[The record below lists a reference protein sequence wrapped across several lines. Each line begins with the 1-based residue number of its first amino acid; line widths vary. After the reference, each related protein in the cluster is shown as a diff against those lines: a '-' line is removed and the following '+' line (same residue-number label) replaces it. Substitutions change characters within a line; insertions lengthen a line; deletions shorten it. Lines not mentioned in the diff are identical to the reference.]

1 MSGDTF
7 DLIVIGGGPTGSTLA
22 AFTAM
27 AGHRVLL
34 LERETFPRHQIGES
48 LLPATVHGI
57 CRMLGVLD
65 EVERQGFPRKHGGT
79 FRWGKS
85 PEPWT
90 FRFSQRP
97 DDPYGYAYQVERA
110 KFDRILLD
118 NARAKGV
125 DVRER
130 HDVTSVIIEDDRAVG
145 VAYTDDQGRERV
157 ARARYVADASGN
169 RSQVWRT
176 VGERVY
182 SEFFRN
188 VALYGYFEHGR
199 RLPAPNQGN
208 ILSAAFRDG
217 WFWYIPLSDTLTSVG
232 AVVSREAADE
242 IRQGEETALHGYVER
257 CAIIQE
263 YLAGARRV
271 TEGPYGQL
279 RIRKDYSYCADQFWV
294 PGMLLVGDA
303 ACFIDPVFS
312 SGVHLGTYS
321 ALLAARSILTLLG
334 GTAGLTEDECCAEFE
349 DRYRREFGRFYQF
362 LLGFYDMQQD
372 EESYFWQARKILN
385 TRERANDAFVRLV
398 AGLSDPDEPLFAG
411 PAAFFDA
418 RQGFGT
424 WFAEQLVAGAEAGST
439 GAPAAPSPAAEP
451 GGLESFD
458 PEEFMR
464 GFNKEIVSLQLLA
477 VMRGVPRRERPI
489 REGGLVP
496 TADGLRWQPA

>member
-1 MSGDTF
+1 MSVEQQY

-22 AFTAM
+22 SFTAM

-57 CRMLGVLD
+57 CRMLGVFD
-65 EVERQGFPRKHGGT
+65 QIDSQKFPRKNGGT
-79 FRWGKS
+79 FRWGTN

-90 FRFSQRP
+90 FRFSQLP
-97 DDPYGYAYQVERA
+97 DDPCGYAYQVERE
-110 KFDRILLD
+110 KFDHILL
-118 NARAKGV
+118 NNSRTVGV

-130 HDVTSVIIEDDRAVG
+130 HDTQSVIVEDGRVVG
-145 VAYTDDQGRERV
+145 VSYVDDEGREHV

-169 RSQVWRT
+169 RSQIWRT

-188 VALYGYFEHGR
+188 VALYGYFENGK

-217 WFWYIPLSDTLTSVG
+217 WFWYIPLSDSLTSVG

-242 IRQGEETALHGYVER
+242 IRNGEETAYRRYIER
-257 CAIIQE
+257 CPLIQE
-263 YLAGARRV
+263 YLAGATRV

-279 RIRKDYSYCADQFWV
+279 RIRKDYSYCTNRFWV
-294 PGMLLVGDA
+294 PGMVLVGDA

-321 ALLAARSILTLLG
+321 ALLAARSIITLLG
-334 GTAGLTEDECCAEFE
+334 GTAGLAEEDCFGEFE

-362 LLGFYDMQQD
+362 LLAFYDVHQD
-372 EESYFWQARKILN
+372 EESYYWQARKILN
-385 TRERANDAFVRLV
+385 TGERSNAAFVRLV
-398 AGLSDPDEPLFAG
+398 AGLSASEEPLFAG
-411 PAAFFDA
+411 PEAFFDA
-418 RQGFGT
+418 RRGFGS
-424 WFAEQLVAGAEAGST
+424 WFADNVLPPEAGGSQ
-439 GAPAAPSPAAEP
+439 AIPSPAEAPDSED
-451 GGLESFD
+451 FD
-458 PEEFMR
+458 PAEFMR
-464 GFNKEIVSLQLLA
+464 GFTSEIASLQLLA
-477 VMRGVPRRERPI
+477 LRGSQPNSERPI
-489 REGGLVP
+489 RTGGLVP
-496 TADGLRWQPA
+496 SADGLRWQRR